1 MVATQPGSHS
11 RSIITISSAN
21 AFVVST
27 NRAEY
32 CCRKRTLHDEQTDS
46 RSGSPTPASAASR
59 WPGIIRTDMTM
70 PATERYDKLIA
81 EGVAPIRRWGEAEDI
96 GRGVAMLAA
105 GDLPFATGDV
115 LHIDGGLHMRVL

>member
-1 MVATQPGSHS
+1 MTA
-11 RSIITISSAN
+11 
-21 AFVVST
+21 
-27 NRAEY
+27 
-32 CCRKRTLHDEQTDS
+32 
-46 RSGSPTPASAASR
+46 PAA
-59 WPGIIRTDMTM
+59 
-70 PATERYDKLIA
+70 ERYDKLIA